1 MFQKGLIP
9 RRASPFTE
17 KGRTVGGRGYV
28 RGLGGG
34 GSARGMQAA
43 EACPYAHMHLC
54 THAHTTHMHT
64 RRAYSLIIWS
74 FLIWA

>member
-34 GSARGMQAA
+34 DGEEGN
-43 EACPYAHMHLC
+43 CY
-54 THAHTTHMHT
+54 
-64 RRAYSLIIWS
+64 
-74 FLIWA
+74 